1 MADSTYV
8 AAIRGYITDVAELW
22 FKRCDGRIFHF
33 DELTDSSVSPDV
45 QFNEVNAGWSPY
57 PVAYLPGSG
66 TMEMQFTSGQF
77 DGELF
82 AMANARKFAADADF
96 LAPVTEHLTVVK
108 GTGSDTSLQV
118 TLANTPAANTAVMIG
133 DLSSDT
139 AAGASSHLDV
149 EGKVVKIGN
158 TAGISEGDHVDVSYF
173 VSTTGASSISVNNQD
188 AAIGE
193 AICCWPVYN
202 SGDDCTES
210 SIKGHLYMD
219 VYRCRVTAMPGFDT
233 SYKSAATNQITLSTM
248 DSKRTDGAAYKLV
261 FVPLAAA
268 GN

>member
-96 LAPVTEHLTVVK
+96 LAPVTERLTVVA
-108 GTGSDTSLQV
+108 GSGQDTSLTV
-118 TLANTPAANTAVMIG
+118 TLTNTPATDTAVRIG
-133 DLSSDT
+133 DLSTEGET
-139 AAGASSHLDV
+139 AYLDLD
-149 EGKVVKIGN
+149 GKVVTISAN
-158 TAGISEGDHVDVSYF
+158 AGVAAGDLVDVSYF
-173 VSTTGASSISVNNQD
+173 MATSDASSISVNNQD

-193 AICCWPVYN
+193 AICKWPVYN

-210 SIKGHLYMD
+210 AIKGHLYMD
-219 VYRCRVTAMPGFDT
+219 VYKCRVTAMPGFDT

-248 DSKRTDGAAYKLV
+248 DSKRADGAAYKLV
-261 FVPLAAA
+261 FVPLATA
-268 GN
+268 